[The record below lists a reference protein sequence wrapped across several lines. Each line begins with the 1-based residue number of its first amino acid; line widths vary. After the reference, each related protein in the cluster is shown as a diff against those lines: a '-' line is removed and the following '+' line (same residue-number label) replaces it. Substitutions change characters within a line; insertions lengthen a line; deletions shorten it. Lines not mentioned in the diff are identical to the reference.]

1 MTSFDDVSGV
11 NRVQRHDSLDSAVDS
26 LCYKKNTV
34 DHLRQV
40 ILKDNSLSM

>member
-11 NRVQRHDSLDSAVDS
+11 NRVQRATTARFSGLSV
-26 LCYKKNTV
+26 LQKNAV